1 MQVEFTDR
9 YGGHAPS
16 WLRGCHG
23 DCEAMG
29 WVPLPF
35 YILPPR
41 DDEARVVVDDPDP
54 RDEAAWR
61 EAHAAAGDDHDCDG
75 WHFIK

>member
-35 YILPPR
+35 YILPP
-41 DDEARVVVDDPDP
+41 VP
-54 RDEAAWR
+54 RRPAPNSRRAGSCGRSAVTFPGAA
-61 EAHAAAGDDHDCDG
+61 ECAGSLKED
-75 WHFIK
+75 